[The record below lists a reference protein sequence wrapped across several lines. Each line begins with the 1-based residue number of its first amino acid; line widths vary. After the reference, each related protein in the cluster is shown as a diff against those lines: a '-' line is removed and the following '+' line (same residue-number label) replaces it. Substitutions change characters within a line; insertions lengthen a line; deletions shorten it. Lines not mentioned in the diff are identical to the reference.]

1 MKIQYA
7 LTTMVVAEVL
17 ASFHA
22 TAGNKKQSSEKE
34 KPNILFCIADDAS
47 YAHFSA
53 NGSSWVNTPTFD
65 RIAKS
70 GILFTNCYTSN
81 AKSAPS
87 RASILTGLYSWQ
99 AREAGNH
106 NPNFPADL
114 KVVTEVLAE
123 QGYDVAFTGK
133 SWAPGNPGNL
143 ADGTKRLL
151 TGKPY
156 QKRKLTPPTKGINVN
171 DYAGNFSDFLDENK
185 GGKPWM
191 FWFGATEP
199 HRGYENGTGE
209 SLAGKTKAM
218 INDFPAFW
226 PDDAAI
232 RTDMLDY
239 AFEIEYFD
247 RQLERVMAELEKR
260 NMLDNTVIIITSDN
274 GMPFPRC
281 KANNYEYSSHMPLAI
296 MWKKGIKNPGRTVT
310 DYVNFVDFAPTF
322 LELGQINPDKTGM
335 EKFPGRS
342 LQPIFKSSKAGRV
355 DPERSYTLLGRERHD
370 YGRPQNQGYPIRGII
385 QDNLLYINNLKPE
398 LSAAGSP
405 ETGYLDVDGSPTKT
419 FILNMKREGKDLKY
433 WELSFGK
440 RKAEELYDL
449 TTDKFCVNNLAENPI
464 FTQRMEAM
472 KALLF
477 AQLKSQNDP
486 RMFGKGDIFDQYP
499 YDEDVTQAWN
509 FWEKVVSGE
518 ISKPWKMTN
527 WVRPTDYDAYV
538 KEQKDKAE

>member
-1 MKIQYA
+1 MKIQHA
-7 LTTMVVAEVL
+7 LTALIVAEVFTP
-17 ASFHA
+17 AHA
-22 TAGNKKQSSEKE
+22 AQNNKSQAPDNKR
-34 KPNILFCIADDAS
+34 PNILFCIADDAS

-53 NGSSWVNTPTFD
+53 NGSQWVNTPAFD
-65 RIAKS
+65 KIAKN
-70 GILFTNCYTSN
+70 GLLFTNCYTSN

-106 NPNFPADL
+106 NPNFPAGL
-114 KVVTEVLAE
+114 KVFTEVLAE
-123 QGYDVAFTGK
+123 QGYEVAFTGK
-133 SWAPGNPGNL
+133 SWAPGNPGKL

-171 DYAGNFSDFLDENK
+171 DYAGNFSDFLEENK
-185 GGKPWM
+185 GEQPWM

-226 PDDAAI
+226 PDDPAI

-247 RQLERVMAELEKR
+247 KQLERVMAELEKR
-260 NMLDNTVIIITSDN
+260 NMLDNTLIVITSDN

-296 MWKKGIKNPGRTVT
+296 MWKKGIKNPGRTIT
-310 DYVNFVDFAPTF
+310 DYINFVDFAPTF
-322 LELGQINPDKTGM
+322 LELAQINPDKTGM

-342 LQPIFKSSKAGRV
+342 LQPIFKSSKAGRI
-355 DPERSYTLLGRERHD
+355 DAERNFTLLGRERHD
-370 YGRPQNQGYPIRGII
+370 YGRPGNQGYPVRGII
-385 QDNLLYINNLKPE
+385 KDNLLYLNNLKPE

-405 ETGYLDVDGSPTKT
+405 ETGYLDVDGSPTKS
-419 FILNMKREGKDLKY
+419 FIIDMKREGKELKY

-440 RKAEELYDL
+440 RNAEELYDL
-449 TTDKFCVNNLAENPI
+449 SKDRFCINNLAENPAYAKVKEALRK
-464 FTQRMEAM
+464 QMME
-472 KALLF
+472 KLI
-477 AQLKSQNDP
+477 SQNDP
-486 RMFGKGDIFDQYP
+486 RMTGNGDVFDQYP
-499 YDEDVTQAWN
+499 YDEEVTQAWN

-538 KEQKDKAE
+538 KEQKNKAE